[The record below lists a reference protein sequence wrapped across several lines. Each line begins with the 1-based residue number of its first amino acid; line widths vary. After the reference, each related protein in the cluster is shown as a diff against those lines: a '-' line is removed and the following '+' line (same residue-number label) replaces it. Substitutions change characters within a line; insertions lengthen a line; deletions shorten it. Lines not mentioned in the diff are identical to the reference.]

1 MRATCFVSGAGTAPC
16 PSPLEAAPS
25 QQSADVVLFSF
36 EQQGGS
42 FFAAAEAIAAAAEA
56 AEAAEVSLTR
66 PRLPFRF
73 WFRLRTGRD
82 GAIVFGLPVR

>member
-1 MRATCFVSGAGTAPC
+1 MGVPERLERGIDNLLDVITGNVFAGLTQLLFDGGRTRA
-16 PSPLEAAPS
+16 
-25 QQSADVVLFSF
+25 QI
-36 EQQGGS
+36 
-42 FFAAAEAIAAAAEA
+42 AAAEAIAAAAEA